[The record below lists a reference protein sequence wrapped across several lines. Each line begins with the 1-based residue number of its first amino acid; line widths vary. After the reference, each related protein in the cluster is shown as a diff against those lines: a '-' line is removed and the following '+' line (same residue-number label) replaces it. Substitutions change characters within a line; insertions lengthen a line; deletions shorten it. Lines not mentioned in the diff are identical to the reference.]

1 MKFLPKLEQFLTEE
15 IKYVSAQE
23 NGVPRIKRKTVV
35 EYLTGRLENVRRE
48 DSRVREAEQLILK
61 ASRDKL
67 YKHASENPIKKP
79 VQNKR
84 KDTDVYDLEK
94 NIPNT

>member
-1 MKFLPKLEQFLTEE
+1 MNIKQHAEVIAEE
-15 IKYVSAQE
+15 IEHVKLPA
-23 NGVPRIKRKTVV
+23 NAVPRLKRKTIV
-35 EYLTGRLENVRRE
+35 EYLTNRLESLERE
-48 DSRVREAEQLILK
+48 SNTFQEAEAFILK

-84 KDTDVYDLEK
+84 KDTDAYDLEK

>member
-1 MKFLPKLEQFLTEE
+1 MKLEQFLIEE

-23 NGVPRIKRKTVV
+23 NGVPRMKRKTVV
-35 EYLTGRLENVRRE
+35 EYLTNRLESLERE
-48 DSRVREAEQLILK
+48 SNNIQEAEALILK
-61 ASRDKL
+61 ASQDKL
-67 YKHASENPIKKP
+67 YRHASENHIKKP
-79 VQNKR
+79 VHNKR

>member
-1 MKFLPKLEQFLTEE
+1 MKLEQFIEEE
-15 IKYVSAQE
+15 IKFVNAPQ
-23 NGVPRIKRKTVV
+23 NGVPRMKRKTVV
-35 EYLTGRLENVRRE
+35 EYLIGRLKNLSRE
-48 DSRVREAEQLILK
+48 GIRISEAEALILK

-67 YKHASENPIKKP
+67 HKHASENPIKKP

>member
-1 MKFLPKLEQFLTEE
+1 MNIKQHAEVIAEE
-15 IKYVSAQE
+15 IEYVTLPA
-23 NGVPRIKRKTVV
+23 NAVPRLKRKTIV
-35 EYLTGRLENVRRE
+35 EYLTNRLESLERE
-48 DSRVREAEQLILK
+48 SNSIQEAESLILK

-67 YKHASENPIKKP
+67 YRHASENPIKKP

-84 KDTDVYDLEK
+84 KDTDAYDLEK

>member
-1 MKFLPKLEQFLTEE
+1 MNIKQHAEVIAEE
-15 IKYVSAQE
+15 IEHVKLPASA
-23 NGVPRIKRKTVV
+23 VPRLKRKTIV
-35 EYLTGRLENVRRE
+35 EYLTNRLESLERE
-48 DSRVREAEQLILK
+48 SNKFQEAEALILK

-67 YKHASENPIKKP
+67 YRHASENPIEKP
-79 VQNKR
+79 VHNKR